1 MQWSWIVARSRAV
14 LPAVAVAVL
23 AFPGAAGAALPFP
36 AYGGAP
42 TGAVTP
48 RAVTGVPTRVSL
60 EQAIA
65 IAAATSPAVDAARA
79 PLHLATATTETARVG
94 ARPTLSGSGQLVS
107 PTSFQSGSNGAT
119 VTLSQLIY
127 DGGVVL
133 SNIRSTRASEDAA
146 QHTYRRAL
154 QTLTN
159 NVAQAYFGTLAAEAQ
174 TALAQVIVNQ
184 GLAQERL
191 IKAQI
196 DAGTAAQIDL
206 QTAHVATIQA
216 QGKVVTAQSQEIV
229 ALAQFAHALGLPA
242 DADVHPQPAAASG
255 RATTL
260 PQGTPLGYD
269 AAVAAALTMRP
280 DYLSTIRAV
289 DAGRQKVRSARLGA
303 FPSVTGS
310 ASHSFT
316 QQQSGMGFPQ
326 PSQPAVQ
333 WLASVKIPLFDGG
346 LTKANTATAQA
357 QLEQAVAAEKSQEQ
371 TVQLEVR
378 TALAQLIAA
387 QAVLQK
393 NDESVDLARR
403 LLEGRQAQYRAGKP
417 VLELYL
423 NAQANYAAAQ
433 NAQLSALYALRE
445 AERSYLYALGTNEV
459 VQAR

>member
-1 MQWSWIVARSRAV
+1 MQWSWIEGRSRTVPLAV
-14 LPAVAVAVL
+14 VAAVL
-23 AFPGAAGAALPFP
+23 AFPPAAGAALPFP

-42 TGAVTP
+42 TDALRP
-48 RAVTGVPTRVSL
+48 RSVPGVPARVTL
-60 EQAIA
+60 DQAIA
-65 IAAATSPAVDAARA
+65 IAAATSPAVETARGPVDLAA
-79 PLHLATATTETARVG
+79 ATTQTARVG
-94 ARPTLSGSGQLVS
+94 ARPTFSGTGQLVS
-107 PTSFQSGSNGAT
+107 PTSFQSSNGAT
-119 VTLSQLIY
+119 FTLSQLIY
-127 DGGVVL
+127 DGGLVL
-133 SNIRSTRASEDAA
+133 ANVRSARASEDAA
-146 QHTYRRAL
+146 QQTYRRAL

-159 NVAQAYFGTLAAEAQ
+159 NVAQAYFGALAAEAQ

-206 QTAHVATIQA
+206 QTAHASTVQA

-242 DADVHPQPAAASG
+242 DADVHPQQAAASG

-260 PQGTPLGYD
+260 APNTPLGYD
-269 AAVAAALTMRP
+269 GAVAAALTLRP

-289 DAGRQKVRSARLGA
+289 DAGRQKIRAARLGT
-303 FPSVTGS
+303 FPTVTGS
-310 ASHSFT
+310 AAHSFT
-316 QQQSGMGFPQ
+316 QQQSGLGFAQ

-333 WLASVKIPLFDGG
+333 FLASVKVPLFDGG

-357 QLEQAVAAEKSQEQ
+357 QLEEAVAAEKTQEQ
-371 TVQLEVR
+371 TVQLDVR

-393 NDESVDLARR
+393 SDESVDLARR

-433 NAQLSALYALRE
+433 NAQLAALYALRQ
-445 AERSYLYALGTNEV
+445 AEQSYLYALGTNEV